1 MTARYGIPPAAVALV
16 ALLGCGGRDRA
27 AVRDTA
33 HVSTSPAVQSHG
45 VQPDSRPAIV
55 FLGTSL
61 TAGYGLPDPSL
72 AFPALIQAKLDSA
85 GRRFRVVNAG
95 ISGESSAGALSRIDW
110 LLTRDTVAV
119 LVVETG
125 ANDGLRG
132 QEPDS
137 VRARIQGIF
146 DRARRANTSPP
157 LGARRDGGAA
167 HPGRDLPQPLP
178 RPLPLGGPRQRRG
191 ADSVSPRG
199 RGRRGLA
206 QPGRPDSPDRG
217 GGEDRGGEC
226 VEGAGTGDAGAVAVA
241 GGMRPARYTRGRG
254 SNQSGRKSG

>member
-1 MTARYGIPPAAVALV
+1 MPETPGGGNGLRMIARYGKPAAAVAAAL
-16 ALLGCGGRDRA
+16 LLGCGGRGN
-27 AVRDTA
+27 AVGRDTA
-33 HVSTSPAVQSHG
+33 RPSTPAAAPAAV
-45 VQPDSRPAIV
+45 PDGRPAIV

-72 AFPALIQAKLDSA
+72 AYPALIQPRLDSA

-137 VRARIQGIF
+137 VRARIQAIF
-146 DRARRANTSPP
+146 DRARRANPPPRLVLAGMEAPPNLGERYTSRFRAVFPEV
-157 LGARRDGGAA
+157 ARANGAA
-167 HPGRDLPQPLP
+167 LVPFL
-178 RPLPLGGPRQRRG
+178 
-191 ADSVSPRG
+191 
-199 RGRRGLA
+199 LA
-206 QPGRPDSPDRG
+206 G
-217 GGEDRGGEC
+217 
-226 VEGAGTGDAGAVAVA
+226 V
-241 GGMRPARYTRGRG
+241 
-254 SNQSGRKSG
+254 

>member
-1 MTARYGIPPAAVALV
+1 MTARYGKPAGAVLLLV
-16 ALLGCGGRDRA
+16 LLGCGGRDRA
-27 AVRDTA
+27 TGSDAGP
-33 HVSTSPAVQSHG
+33 PASLPAEQARGS
-45 VQPDSRPAIV
+45 QPDSRPAIV

-95 ISGESSAGALSRIDW
+95 VSGESSAGALSRIDW

-137 VRARIQGIF
+137 VRARIQAIF
-146 DRARRANTSPP
+146 DRARLANPSPRLVLAGMEAPPNLGESYTSRFRALFPSVARAN
-157 LGARRDGGAA
+157 GAELI
-167 HPGRDLPQPLP
+167 PFL
-178 RPLPLGGPRQRRG
+178 
-191 ADSVSPRG
+191 
-199 RGRRGLA
+199 LA
-206 QPGRPDSPDRG
+206 G
-217 GGEDRGGEC
+217 
-226 VEGAGTGDAGAVAVA
+226 VA
-241 GGMRPARYTRGRG
+241 GVDSLNQDDRIHPTAAGVKVVAENVWTVLERVTREPR
-254 SNQSGRKSG
+254 R